1 MAKEAGIKVDGTVIE
16 ACGSGFFKVRLDNDC
31 EVLARPAGAMTKHF
45 IKILRDDRVQLE
57 ISPYDLSRGRITYRY
72 K

>member
-1 MAKEAGIKVDGTVIE
+1 MAKEKGIEVDGTVTE
-16 ACGSGFFKVRLDNDC
+16 ARGSGFFLVKLDNDY
-31 EVLARPAGAMTKHF
+31 EVLARPCGAMTTHM
-45 IKILRDDRVQLE
+45 IKVNPDDRVRVE